1 MWFLL
6 LILIYYNNKSF
17 IPEFTDLY
25 DVLYK
30 DDEVLPNPDLNSFI
44 SVVKLAPLS
53 IWIHL
58 NWKSISFQN
67 QDAAAAAGGTA
78 PAPSVSIKSKS
89 LIPPELVKNHVH
101 LLQECLSSS
110 HCNDFGLSICMNA
123 CKFTIFCIK
132 LSW

>member
-25 DVLYK
+25 DILYK

-67 QDAAAAAGGTA
+67 QDSNNSQTA
-78 PAPSVSIKSKS
+78 NVSIKSKA
-89 LIPPELVKNHVH
+89 LIPPELVKNHVI
-101 LLQECLSSS
+101 LLQECLSSP
-110 HCNDFGLSICMNA
+110 HQNDFGLSICMNA
-123 CKFTIFCIK
+123 CKLNYII
-132 LSW
+132 